1 MTDQTIRVLEQAVG
15 IAKQR
20 IEMLEK
26 DNSSLQ
32 SDLEFWRYMYAEIKK
47 SEEFWRLECASEE
60 RKTSVAITSM
70 FVALGMSAA
79 WITIAILVCQ

>member
-60 RKTSVAITSM
+60 RKTSISISLMFALCALVAVLIS
-70 FVALGMSAA
+70 
-79 WITIAILVCQ
+79 INILACQ